1 MLTSFLLALP
11 REGFTMRRGLYA
23 VLAALVVT
31 LSACGINS
39 IPTAEEN
46 AKAKWADVQ
55 NQYQRRADL
64 VPNLVATVRAA
75 ATQERTVLREVTEA
89 RASASRITVT
99 PDQLTDPAAMQ
110 RYAAA
115 QTQLTL
121 TLQRLQE
128 AYPELHTNENFLT
141 LQSQLEGTENRIAVA
156 RRPDVFG
163 ALLVTIAFMTGVFT
177 IYTYIAPFVQL
188 AAGLAGTVVATMLFV
203 FGIGATIGNLN
214 AGALADRVGPARVLI
229 VVLLGLTT
237 LFATLSLA
245 AELFPPATVRWI
257 IVPVIALWGLVGFS
271 FPSVQQLRLVAMD
284 PRLSSITLSLN
295 ASAGYLGV
303 SLGAML
309 GSVVVAHQA
318 TRGLGWVG
326 AACELTAFSL
336 LIYTLRTRASG
347 IAPLVPAPSSAASQS

>member
-46 AKAKWADVQ
+46 AKAKWAEVQ

-156 RRPDVFG
+156 RRDYN
-163 ALLVTIAFMTGVFT
+163 AA
-177 IYTYIAPFVQL
+177 VQ
-188 AAGLAGTVVATMLFV
+188 AYNTEIRTFPAV
-203 FGIGATIGNLN
+203 IGAKVIYGSRPMQPYQ
-214 AGALADRVGPARVLI
+214 ADE
-229 VVLLGLTT
+229 
-237 LFATLSLA
+237 A
-245 AELFPPATVRWI
+245 AQRA
-257 IVPVIALWGLVGFS
+257 
-271 FPSVQQLRLVAMD
+271 PSVAD
-284 PRLSSITLSLN
+284 
-295 ASAGYLGV
+295 
-303 SLGAML
+303 
-309 GSVVVAHQA
+309 
-318 TRGLGWVG
+318 
-326 AACELTAFSL
+326 AF
-336 LIYTLRTRASG
+336 G
-347 IAPLVPAPSSAASQS
+347 NNQ